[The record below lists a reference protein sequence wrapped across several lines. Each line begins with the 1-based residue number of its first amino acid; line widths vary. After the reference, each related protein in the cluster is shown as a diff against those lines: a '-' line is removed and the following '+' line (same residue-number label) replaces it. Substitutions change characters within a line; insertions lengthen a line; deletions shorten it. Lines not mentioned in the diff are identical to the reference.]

1 MPTNLERI
9 MQLVKLFTGLE
20 GQTEVLEQEI
30 NGWVQNTG
38 AKIVQISGN
47 IAPQSTG
54 QSASSDGLG
63 GGGRPPSDLFV
74 IVLYEV

>member
-1 MPTNLERI
+1 

-20 GQTEVLEQEI
+20 GQTEALEQEI

-38 AKIVQISGN
+38 AKIIQVTGN

-54 QSASSDGLG
+54 QGTSSDGLG
-63 GGGRPPSDLFV
+63 VGGRPPSDLFLV
-74 IVLYEV
+74 VLYEV

>member
-1 MPTNLERI
+1 

-38 AKIVQISGN
+38 AKIVQVTGN

-54 QSASSDGLG
+54 QGTSSDGLG

-74 IVLYEV
+74 VVLYEV